1 MDYIELF
8 WPLELNLKLRI
19 YSEMQSSPI
28 SQMTISEHFVELYR
42 IIKVGAFA
50 IIICSFILSFYI
62 DDFMSYWLKSLDL
75 GNESLELF
83 VYSPYDWIDIKW
95 AILLIFSITMV
106 SPIVSIKLR
115 NFALPGLY
123 PNEKKWL
130 TLVLFFSAI
139 IIPITIFLIWFL
151 ILPLSIDFFNQI
163 SIIDGIVVRYDAVS
177 IISLGIGVS
186 WVLVIGI
193 FTVIILSLSRLFGL
207 VEDSESR
214 IRIRILLISFSM
226 IFLTL
231 PKTYEGLRIII
242 AFFTVYFSDIISR
255 LMPIHE

>member
-1 MDYIELF
+1 M
-8 WPLELNLKLRI
+8 
-19 YSEMQSSPI
+19 
-28 SQMTISEHFVELYR
+28 
-42 IIKVGAFA
+42 
-50 IIICSFILSFYI
+50 
-62 DDFMSYWLKSLDL
+62 
-75 GNESLELF
+75 
-83 VYSPYDWIDIKW
+83 
-95 AILLIFSITMV
+95 
-106 SPIVSIKLR
+106 
-115 NFALPGLY
+115 Y

-130 TLVLFFSAI
+130 TLVLFISAI

-186 WVLVIGI
+186 WILVIGI